1 MAKSHG
7 RRSRM
12 RSRRN
17 KMRGGSYSSAATY
30 GAYVNGSGDSQYARV
45 FDSNGSYGNIQSNSI
60 IGTSGQGLQS
70 TQIPTSNQ
78 LALIQKAGGRRRKK
92 GGFLGNVVNQ
102 AVVPMALFGLQQTY
116 GRKMNRVRNTH
127 KHRTRRHRRH

>member
-17 KMRGGSYSSAATY
+17 KMRGGSYSSASTY
-30 GAYVNGSGDSQYARV
+30 GEYVNGSGDSQYSRV
-45 FDSNGSYGNIQSNSI
+45 FDSNGSYGNIQSNTI
-60 IGTSGQGLQS
+60 IGTAGQGLQS
-70 TQIPTSNQ
+70 STQVPTTNQ
-78 LALIQKAGGRRRKK
+78 LELIQKAGGRRRKR

-116 GRKMNRVRNTH
+116 GRKRRVRNTH